1 MGRLPKRSMLATTPP
16 PPHLTGNLFV
26 IDLAAVDHG
35 WAMLPA
41 QAIHA
46 TEAGVAPVPARK
58 WAGMTELS
66 PGVQR
71 SERVACNAAPS
82 EALRILDEPVP

>member
-1 MGRLPKRSMLATTPP
+1 MWSGHMGRLPKRSMLATAPP

-46 TEAGVAPVPARK
+46 AEPGIAPVPPRK
-58 WAGMTELS
+58 WAGIAELS
-66 PGVQR
+66 PGT
-71 SERVACNAAPS
+71 SLA
-82 EALRILDEPVP
+82 